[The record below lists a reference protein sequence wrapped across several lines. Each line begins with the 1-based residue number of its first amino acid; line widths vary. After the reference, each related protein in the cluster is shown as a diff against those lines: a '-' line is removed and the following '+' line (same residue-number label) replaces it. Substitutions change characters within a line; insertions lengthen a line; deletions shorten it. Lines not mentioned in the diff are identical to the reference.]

1 MKLKDLKISKQNAR
15 TINNEEPEEIQ
26 NLSESIKQ
34 TRLIDRI
41 SLRLTN
47 GVYEVIAGQRRL
59 KALKLAY
66 GEDYDLPES
75 DYVVLDANDGEAYM
89 ISLMENIH
97 RKEFS
102 PMDLNRAYL
111 HLNNEGHKD
120 KEIASMLGVSPHR
133 LKRLAALSGNLS
145 RLPEEAKA
153 ELSKPAGESLFN
165 DMHLFHITEK
175 TDDPDIIKDTV
186 DFILEHETPAKDV
199 PGILKTI
206 EKNYKQDNIDP
217 DSMGSS
223 SSRNIDDEPVNTV
236 PTADSPIEYTHK
248 GELVL
253 EKHGD
258 VETLKVLGKDEDQE
272 VPMEHYLEYL
282 RQPEK
287 FKCYVSFKLKVKPV
301 E

>member
-1 MKLKDLKISKQNAR
+1 MKLRDIKVSKQNAR
-15 TINNEEPEEIQ
+15 TILNEEPEEIQ
-26 NLSESIKQ
+26 NLSESIKS

-41 SLRLTN
+41 SLRN
-47 GVYEVIAGQRRL
+47 NKGVYEVVAGQRRL
-59 KALKLAY
+59 KALKMAF

-75 DYVVLDANDGEAYM
+75 DYVVLEVSDDDAYM

-102 PMDLNRAYL
+102 PMDLNKAYL
-111 HLNNEGHKD
+111 YLNKEGHKD
-120 KEIASMLGVSPHR
+120 KEIAKIIGVTPHR
-133 LKRLAALSGNLS
+133 LKRLASLSTDSNKI
-145 RLPEEAKA
+145 PDEAKV
-153 ELSKPAGESLFN
+153 ELSKPTDESKFT
-165 DMHLFHITEK
+165 DSHWAKIAEK

-186 DFILEHETPAKDV
+186 DFILEHETPARDV
-199 PGILKTI
+199 PDILKSI

-217 DSMGSS
+217 DAVGSS

-282 RQPEK
+282 RHPEK